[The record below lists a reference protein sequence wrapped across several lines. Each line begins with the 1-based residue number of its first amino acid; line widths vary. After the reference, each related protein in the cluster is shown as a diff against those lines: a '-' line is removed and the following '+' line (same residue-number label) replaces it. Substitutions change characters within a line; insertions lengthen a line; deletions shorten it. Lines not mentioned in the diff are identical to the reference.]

1 MTKTK
6 LIFSAI
12 VSLALFIGG
21 IVLLALRI
29 PFWGLFLG
37 LPATQIGII
46 LLIFSFDRLSQ
57 EEIEEELKNFK
68 NGYKK
73 TQS

>member
-1 MTKTK
+1 MGKNRAG
-6 LIFSAI
+6 LSVV
-12 VSLALFIGG
+12 VSLVLFIGG

-68 NGYKK
+68 DGYKK